1 MATVL
6 CKTLLSLYAH
16 LPVVNKLT
24 EKDIEDGLLRMKFFV
39 PVMLDKNH
47 PVEGVFR
54 KIFLYS
60 FLLSILPL
68 SVYFWYESG
77 PIGEALPIGPIF
89 LPGLIGLGVATY
101 FSPSLHAMYQRF
113 TEKGKESLE
122 YTYLDTGIP
131 FAIITFCF
139 FLILITKIEDVH
151 ATRPHE
157 LLYQYV
163 FLITISNYLIN
174 TLTLYFTLA
183 FTRLNMFHPKWIWAF
198 WIFLVLFLIYKNFVE

>member
-1 MATVL
+1 MTTVL

-60 FLLSILPL
+60 FFLSILPF
-68 SVYFWYESG
+68 SVYFWYVTQVSG
-77 PIGEALPIGPIF
+77 G
-89 LPGLIGLGVATY
+89 GLTLQAFFAPSFVGLGVATY

-131 FAIITFCF
+131 FAIVTFCF
-139 FLILITKIEDVH
+139 FLILITKIDNIQ
-151 ATRPHE
+151 ATHPHE

-163 FLITISNYLIN
+163 FLITVSNYLFN
-174 TLTLYFTLA
+174 VWTFYVNLA
-183 FTRLNMFHPKWIWAF
+183 FTRINMFHPKWIWAF